1 MPQSE
6 WTSLWQVVSGG
17 LQHADPILWG
27 VDAHVALR
35 DLIAGTSLDSPA
47 EALLGRSVIIRT
59 EDQLTAALALIEL
72 DGTARRLVLCPP
84 DLAVEHVLAVAEA
97 AEAEVLVT
105 DGPMADAGIPAI
117 ARRVVCSPSII
128 PASGKRAKQCQTEWI
143 LLTSG
148 TTGAPKLVSHTLSSL
163 TGVIKPGGGTGQ
175 PVTWS
180 TFYDIRRYGGLQI
193 LLRALFGSASDG
205 AVERQGDD
213 RGIFGSSRCPRCDA
227 HLRDAIALAA
237 RADEPAG
244 RRDCP
249 EICPVVR

>member
-6 WTSLWQVVSGG
+6 WTSLWQVVSDG

-105 DGPMADAGIPAI
+105 DGPMADAAIPAI
-117 ARRVVCSPSII
+117 AR
-128 PASGKRAKQCQTEWI
+128 Q
-143 LLTSG
+143 
-148 TTGAPKLVSHTLSSL
+148 
-163 TGVIKPGGGTGQ
+163 
-175 PVTWS
+175 
-180 TFYDIRRYGGLQI
+180 
-193 LLRALFGSASDG
+193 
-205 AVERQGDD
+205 
-213 RGIFGSSRCPRCDA
+213 
-227 HLRDAIALAA
+227 
-237 RADEPAG
+237 
-244 RRDCP
+244 
-249 EICPVVR
+249 